1 MPGDRWMIKGPTDYV
16 PPVEVEVLSRRKAI
30 PLDRSEG
37 IYVRDIKSGKV
48 RAVIGE
54 TYMLNQDEELFE
66 KQLPLDVENLLYNRP
81 SIRGSDLEKNA
92 SSRIK
97 YEVLF

>member
-1 MPGDRWMIKGPTDYV
+1 MIKGPTDYV
-16 PPVEVEVLSRRKAI
+16 PSVEVEVLSRRKAI

-66 KQLPLDVENLLYNRP
+66 KQLPQDVENLLNIRA
-81 SIRGSDLEKNA
+81 SIRSAEVA
-92 SSRIK
+92 SSYRKK
-97 YEVLF
+97 YEVNFAFLSY